1 MINSLPSLKS
11 SQVSNILCSH
21 WKSRPQNFQQ
31 GTKVTSRRLHLIT
44 LVQWKDQGIQ
54 APPRARTHGLGT
66 QVITKAIQAQYLHH
80 GQLTNLIKM
89 RTKPDFLCR
98 LWIWATN
105 TPMTPNQATSAQI
118 KGVNPQNKTL
128 TLTRANRTE
137 HKSMSLSLS
146 GQVTRPMIAFL
157 PTPCSSN
164 AIVHEFCD

>member
-1 MINSLPSLKS
+1 MPSLKS
-11 SQVSNILCSH
+11 GQVSNILCSH

-105 TPMTPNQATSAQI
+105 TPMTPNQAASIRI
-118 KGVNPQNKTL
+118 KGVNPSKRSKILISTDS
-128 TLTRANRTE
+128 
-137 HKSMSLSLS
+137 SMSLSLS
-146 GQVTRPMIAFL
+146 GQVTRLTIVSL
-157 PTPCSSN
+157 PTPCSNN